1 MYYRINQTV
10 IAEFLSRS
18 SAVGMLGA
26 RRVGKTMLAKAFANT
41 LESGVYLDL
50 GIPQAQDSLG
60 NASAFFWASRHRLV
74 RPVEI

>member
-1 MYYRINQTV
+1 MFYSINQAV

-18 SAVGMLGA
+18 PAVGILGA
-26 RRVGKTMLAKAFANT
+26 RQVGKTMLAKAFKNT
-41 LESGVYLDL
+41 PESGVYLDL